1 MKKILFFA
9 SILVLT
15 ACGEKKEEA
24 LKLESFEDK
33 LAYTLGAFSARDLM
47 DNQNFDAKRLD
58 KAKLNEGFVS
68 SYNNFAEPDCGPAIE
83 GLLGKTGTDFNEDF
97 LADGS
102 RCIGQFLSFSLF
114 AQLDGFDKASSI
126 DTMLLYKGFSDG
138 LTGNDTIVL
147 TLEDQEAVNKEFS
160 EGIQALIQEKM
171 DKEWE
176 GNRLEGENFL
186 AENGQKEGV
195 ITTASGLQYEII
207 KKGNG
212 KKPTPND
219 QVKVHYHGTS
229 IDGNVFDSS
238 VERDEPAVFG
248 VTQVISGWTE
258 VLQLM
263 DEGSKYR
270 VYVPQELAYGAYPQP
285 GGPIKPYSML
295 IFDIELLEIK

>member
-1 MKKILFFA
+1 MKKVLFFA
-9 SILVLT
+9 SILILT
-15 ACGEKKEEA
+15 ACGEKKEET
-24 LKLESFEDK
+24 LQLESFEDK

-47 DNQNFDAKRLD
+47 DNQNFDATRLD
-58 KAKLNEGFVS
+58 KAMLNEGFTAS
-68 SYNNFAEPDCGPAIE
+68 FNNFAEPDCGPAIE

-102 RCIGQFLSFSLF
+102 RCIGQFLSFSLY
-114 AQLDGFDKASSI
+114 AQLDGFDKATSI
-126 DTMLLYKGFSDG
+126 DTALLYQGFADG
-138 LTGNDTIVL
+138 LLGSDTTVL
-147 TLEDQEAVNKEFS
+147 THEEQDAINKEFS

-207 KKGNG
+207 KEGNG
-212 KKPTPND
+212 KKPTIND
-219 QVKVHYHGTS
+219 RVKVHYHGTT

-238 VERDEPAVFG
+238 VDRGEPAVFG
-248 VTQVISGWTE
+248 VSQVIPGWTE

-263 DEGSKYR
+263 NEGAKFR

-295 IFDIELLEIK
+295 IFDVELIEVQ